1 MRWQL
6 SFKPGELDGHHKTA
20 NAYAARGD
28 FTHQVFK
35 ILAEEPALSP
45 AHVFYWNAYHILTS
59 ERSSSF
65 GGAGRIPWTATMQY
79 AERYSLT
86 FDEAELFAEII
97 REMDSVVLS
106 ASDEQAEQQNKA
118 TKKPK

>member
-1 MRWQL
+1 M
-6 SFKPGELDGHHKTA
+6 SFKPGELDAHNKTA
-20 NAYAARGD
+20 NAYAARND
-28 FTHQVFK
+28 FTHHVFK
-35 ILAEEPALSP
+35 ILAEEPPLNP

-65 GGAGRIPWTATMQY
+65 GGAGRIPWTATVQY

-97 REMDSVVLS
+97 REMDSVVLN
-106 ASDEQAEQQNKA
+106 ASDEQAEQQNKGA
-118 TKKPK
+118 KKPK